1 MRGGGQCEAT
11 GLYMGVHKYCGE
23 RALQLPLKAI
33 PGKLTKQA
41 PLSVHLKCGEALTH
55 AATCPKLD
63 RQQVT
68 VLGFKRRISNC
79 KNSPP

>member
-33 PGKLTKQA
+33 PGTLTNK
-41 PLSVHLKCGEALTH
+41 HLYQPT
-55 AATCPKLD
+55 
-63 RQQVT
+63 
-68 VLGFKRRISNC
+68 
-79 KNSPP
+79 